1 MFKRPVTMKLKSERC
16 RKLAWVAALLFT
28 LLLATVAM
36 YYDAKASREA
46 DIIEQKLDGNIEV
59 INKDKELKDLKSE
72 NRELYDS
79 LEMYKE
85 KLDYV
90 IQFSYSKNYKTD
102 TVWITKTKKVY
113 TPVEV
118 EKYKE
123 EIRNDSTIMTYEYSN
138 DPNDSINYN
147 LKIGSQTEPKW
158 YALDMHVSEKF
169 TIVNKKEGETN
180 ITNIESDNKGEITD
194 ITVFNKEQKTRVM
207 NKIAIGPSISFGYD
221 FANKRMAPTVG
232 VSVTYNLFGK

>member
-1 MFKRPVTMKLKSERC
+1 MKLKSERC

-36 YYDAKASREA
+36 YYDAKVSREA
-46 DIIEQKLDGNIEV
+46 DIIEQKMEGNIEV
-59 INKDKELKDLKSE
+59 VNKDKELKDLKNE

-90 IQFSYSKNYKTD
+90 IQFSYAKDYKTD
-102 TVWITKTKKVY
+102 TVWITKTKTKTVY
-113 TPVEV
+113 TPVEI

-123 EIRNDSTIMTYEYSN
+123 EIRKDTTIVTYEYSN
-138 DPNDSINYN
+138 NKNDSINYN

-158 YALDMHVSEKF
+158 YSLDMHVSDKF
-169 TIVNKKEGETN
+169 TIVNKKDGETN
-180 ITNIESDNKGEITD
+180 TTNIESGNKGEITD
-194 ITVFNKEQKTRVM
+194 ITVFNKKQKTRVM

>member
-1 MFKRPVTMKLKSERC
+1 MKLKSERC
-16 RKLAWVAALLFT
+16 KKLAWVAALLLT
-28 LLLATVAM
+28 LLLAAVAM
-36 YYDAKASREA
+36 YYDAKVTREA
-46 DIIEQKLDGNIEV
+46 DLIEQKMEGNLEV
-59 INKDKELKDLKSE
+59 TNKDKDLKDLKKE

-102 TVWITKTKKVY
+102 TVWLTKTKKIY
-113 TPVEV
+113 TPVEI

-123 EIRNDSTIMTYEYSN
+123 EVRNDTTITTYVYEN
-138 DPNDSINYN
+138 DKNDSINYR
-147 LKIGSQTEPKW
+147 LAIGSQTEPKW
-158 YALDMHVSEKF
+158 YSLDMQVSDKF
-169 TIVNKKEGETN
+169 TIVNKKDGEMNT
-180 ITNIESDNKGEITD
+180 TNIESGNKGEVTNV
-194 ITVFNKEQKTRVM
+194 TVFNKKQKTRIM

-232 VSVTYNLFGK
+232 VSVTYNIFGK